1 MVLSLPSSQFL
12 ITQRKC
18 LASSQKPEKKTNQI
32 KAENC
37 LCQLDDVMFAEF
49 REKREN
55 HRRGGQKA
63 SHSRW
68 DSKDTGLIV
77 MSAYL
82 MLIRGLWIPTNGSAP
97 QIGPTWV
104 LKAQSHQRYSLLEY
118 WHLILASSKLQLF
131 LPGIRHTH
139 SWPLLPGGS
148 DVYDALTNIV
158 FHQPPTARPKYS

>member
-1 MVLSLPSSQFL
+1 MLFRFLNDFKSSKFPVL

-37 LCQLDDVMFAEF
+37 LCQLGDVMFAEF

-63 SHSRW
+63 SQSRW

-77 MSAYL
+77 TSAYP
-82 MLIRGLWIPTNGSAP
+82 MFIRGLWIPTNGSAP

-104 LKAQSHQRYSLLEY
+104 LKAQSSGGHTPG
-118 WHLILASSKLQLF
+118 ILAFDLGLF
-131 LPGIRHTH
+131 KTPIVFPRHT
-139 SWPLLPGGS
+139 SYTFLVSAPRW
-148 DVYDALTNIV
+148 
-158 FHQPPTARPKYS
+158 Q